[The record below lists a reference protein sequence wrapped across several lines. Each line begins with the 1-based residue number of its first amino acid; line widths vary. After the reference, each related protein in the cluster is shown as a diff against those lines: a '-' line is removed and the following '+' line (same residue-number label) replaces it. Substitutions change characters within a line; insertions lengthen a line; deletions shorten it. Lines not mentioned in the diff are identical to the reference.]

1 MKLFMGHALLFVT
14 FSLMATATSNAD
26 QYQSNELLHSKGM
39 SSDSVK
45 SIAELEAQLNGL
57 TDAYAKDSTARYL
70 ARYYAQQDG
79 TQGLQKAIKYYQ
91 ASIKGEGLSVYAKQ
105 ATALELASL
114 LYVSEKYQL
123 FLSAVVA
130 YQEYGGQAKPDLRI
144 QQMLAHYYLQNKKTS
159 ITLAKALFNEH
170 KRQTLILDLSDLK
183 QLLFVFYHLNDLLS
197 SIQVQTALIEMDSY
211 NHEHWLRLSQ
221 LYLKNKMPKKAADTL
236 LMVVQKGLVQDQAD
250 LLLLCELLLE
260 SGNPFVAARLL
271 QQFMDQFHVDH
282 TLQNLDN
289 LFRYWYLAQEVK
301 PAILALKQS
310 LLLNQDIGRYLD
322 LAELY
327 YQQQDWPQ
335 MHATVIDGC
344 RHPLQNIQVS
354 RANLLLGISE
364 LKLGNLERAKQAFL
378 NASLIGGKV
387 KQAQAYLTYLKVKR
401 LNPAKRLK
409 ITGPCEP

>member
-1 MKLFMGHALLFVT
+1 MKFFMGHALLFIT
-14 FSLMATATSNAD
+14 FFLMATATSNAD

-70 ARYYAQQDG
+70 ARFYAQQDSKE
-79 TQGLQKAIKYYQ
+79 GLQKAIKYYQ

-105 ATALELASL
+105 AAALELASL
-114 LYVSEKYQL
+114 LYVNEKYQM
-123 FLSAVVA
+123 FLNALVD
-130 YQEYGGQAKPDLRI
+130 YQSFGGKAKPGLRI
-144 QQMLAHYYLQNKKTS
+144 QQMLAHYYLENKKTS
-159 ITLAKALFNEH
+159 ITLARTIFDEH
-170 KRQTLILDLSDLK
+170 TRQSLSLNLSNLK
-183 QLLFVFYHLNDLLS
+183 QLLFIFYNSNDLLS
-197 SIQVQTALIEMDSY
+197 SIKVQTALIEMDNY

-221 LYLKNKMPKKAADTL
+221 LYLKNKMSNKAADTL
-236 LMVVQKGLVQDQAD
+236 LMVVQKGLVHDQTD
-250 LLLLCELLLE
+250 LLLLCDLLVE

-282 TLQNLDN
+282 TLENHDK
-289 LFRYWYLAQEVK
+289 LFRYWYLAQEIK
-301 PAILALKQS
+301 PAILTLKQS

-335 MHATVIDGC
+335 MHATVINGC
-344 RHPLQNIQVS
+344 ERPLQNIQVS

-364 LKLGNLERAKQAFL
+364 LKLGNVQLAKQAFL

-387 KQAQAYLTYLKVKR
+387 KQAQAYLKYLKVKGP
-401 LNPAKRLK
+401 NPAKRLK

>member
-1 MKLFMGHALLFVT
+1 MKFFMGHVLLFIT
-14 FSLMATATSNAD
+14 FYLMAIATSNAD
-26 QYQSNELLHSKGM
+26 QYQSNELLHWKGM

-45 SIAELEAQLNGL
+45 SIAELEAQLNDL
-57 TDAYAKDSTARYL
+57 TDAYVKDSTARYL
-70 ARYYAQQDG
+70 ARFYAQQDG
-79 TQGLQKAIKYYQ
+79 AQGLQKAIKYYQ
-91 ASIKGEGLSVYAKQ
+91 ASINGGGLSVYAKQ

-114 LYVSEKYQL
+114 LYVNEKYQL
-123 FLSAVVA
+123 FLSALVD
-130 YQEYGGQAKPDLRI
+130 YQTFGGQAKPELRI
-144 QQMLAHYYLQNKKTS
+144 QQMLAHYFLANKKTA
-159 ITLAKALFNEH
+159 ITLAKGIFNEH
-170 KRQTLILDLSDLK
+170 KRQSLSLGLSELN
-183 QLLFVFYHLNDLLS
+183 QLLFVFYNLNDLFS
-197 SIQVQTALIEMDSY
+197 SIEVQSALIEMDSY

-221 LYLKNKMPKKAADTL
+221 LYLKNKMPNKAADTL
-236 LMVVQKGLVQDQAD
+236 LMVVQKGLVQDQVD
-250 LLLLCELLLE
+250 LLLLCDLLVE

-282 TLQNLDN
+282 TLGNYDK
-289 LFRYWYLAQEVK
+289 LFRYWYLAQEVN

-335 MHATVIDGC
+335 MQATVINAC
-344 RHPLQNIQVS
+344 EHPLQNIQVS

-387 KQAQAYLTYLKVKR
+387 KQAQIYLKYLKVKR
-401 LNPAKRLK
+401 PNPAKRLK